1 MDGFGAVC
9 ISRHL
14 LGRAVRRVAGRGGGG
29 KDVAPCHVMAC
40 GCRLAGVGVGV
51 VRGLGWHIEMF
62 LACRGGRVG
71 WSANL

>member
-29 KDVAPCHVMAC
+29 KDV
-40 GCRLAGVGVGV
+40 RLSVG
-51 VRGLGWHIEMF
+51 R
-62 LACRGGRVG
+62 RGGGGRAGAEV
-71 WSANL
+71 AH